1 MAIGGQSSGDNRLSN
16 SALRILYS
24 VVKDTIPALAS
35 DAFLQSNPVSADH
48 ASATWP
54 VGVKKG
60 VLGGTVAFLRPDAG
74 NNVVGGPGPVATTVD
89 PTVSTG
95 GWMRPLGLFVN
106 DAVGNAFENTA
117 AVASG
122 KLAVLRGGSVG
133 VKLYETK
140 QLTGGDAGDALNW
153 KVGDH
158 VYGSKN
164 GLLTNRWEDS
174 LEWAQAQGGDNDVDP
189 VSARIT
195 RMGVV
200 VAAPDATSAELFVAL
215 SF

>member
-1 MAIGGQSSGDNRLSN
+1 MAIGGQSSGDFRLSN

-24 VVKDTIPALAS
+24 VIKDTIPSLAS
-35 DAFLQSNPVSADH
+35 DGFTQSNPVSATH
-48 ASATWP
+48 ASSTWP
-54 VGVKKG
+54 VSVKKG
-60 VLGGTVAFLRPDAG
+60 VLGGTVAFLRGDVG
-74 NNVVGGPGPVATTVD
+74 NNVVGGPGAVSTPVEGA
-89 PTVSTG
+89 TG

-106 DAVGNAFENTA
+106 DAVGNAFENTPGI
-117 AVASG
+117 ASG
-122 KLAVLRGGSVG
+122 KVTVLRGGSVG

-140 QLTGGDAGDALNW
+140 DLSSGASLYWKSGDI
-153 KVGDH
+153 

-174 LEWAQAQGGDNDVDP
+174 LEFAQADYHELT
-189 VSARIT
+189 SLEARIT

-215 SF
+215 SL

>member
-1 MAIGGQSSGDNRLSN
+1 MAIGGLSSGDFRLSN

-35 DAFLQSNPVSADH
+35 DAFTQSNPVTGSH

-54 VGVKKG
+54 VAVKKG

-74 NNVVGGPGPVATTVD
+74 NSVVGGPIANYEGYGVV
-89 PTVSTG
+89 
-95 GWMRPLGLFVN
+95 RPLGLFVN

-140 QLTGGDAGDALNW
+140 KLSDGEDPNWAAGQY
-153 KVGDH
+153 
-158 VYGSKN
+158 VYASKN
-164 GLLTNRWEDS
+164 GLLTNQIADS
-174 LEWAQAQGGDNDVDP
+174 LEKSAYDVADDQ
-189 VSARIT
+189 VT
-195 RMGVV
+195 KMGVV
-200 VAAPDATSAELFVAL
+200 VAAPDTTSAELFVAL
-215 SF
+215 FL